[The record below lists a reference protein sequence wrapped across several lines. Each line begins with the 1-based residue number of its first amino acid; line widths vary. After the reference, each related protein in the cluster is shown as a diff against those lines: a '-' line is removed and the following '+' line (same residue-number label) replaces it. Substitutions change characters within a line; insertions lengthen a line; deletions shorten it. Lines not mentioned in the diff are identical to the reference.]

1 MGGKGS
7 GGHNRK
13 PAATRKTQGNAGKRR
28 INDREPV
35 APPASPNGA
44 MAPPARLSKNEREF
58 WLSIFPVVSQMK
70 VMTSADVLALGQLC
84 RFLAEERECS
94 EQLAKTG
101 RLIPRKN
108 EAGDVIG
115 VVLNPL
121 ARLRSD
127 AARHV
132 RAYLAV
138 FGLGPSFRAALRSE
152 SPDDP
157 TSDPLENIRRAKT
170 SSDIVQ

>member
-13 PAATRKTQGNAGKRR
+13 TTAQRKTEGNAGHRPL
-28 INDREPV
+28 NEAEPV
-35 APPASPNGA
+35 PLPGEIKAPED
-44 MAPPARLSKNEREF
+44 LSALERTF
-58 WLSIFPVVSQMK
+58 WDQVCPIVTGMK
-70 VMTSADVLALGQLC
+70 VMTTADVYALKQLC
-84 RFLAEERECS
+84 RFLAEEEECS
-94 EQLAKTG
+94 RQLAKLG
-101 RLIPRKN
+101 RLIPKKN
-108 EAGDVIG
+108 EEGHVIG
-115 VVLNPL
+115 AVLNPI

-138 FGLGPSFRAALRSE
+138 FGLGPSFRAGLKVST
-152 SPDDP
+152 PDDP
-157 TSDPLENIRRAKT
+157 PSDPLADVIRAKT

>member
-13 PAATRKTQGNAGKRR
+13 STAQRKVEGNAGKRPL
-28 INDREPV
+28 NDAEPV
-35 APPASPNGA
+35 PPTGEVKAPAELSP
-44 MAPPARLSKNEREF
+44 LERTF
-58 WLSIFPVVSQMK
+58 WDQVFPIVTEMK
-70 VMTSADVLALGQLC
+70 VMTTADVYALKQLC
-84 RFLAEERECS
+84 RFLAEEEECS
-94 EQLAKTG
+94 RQLSKLG
-101 RLIPRKN
+101 RLIPKKN
-108 EAGDVIG
+108 EAGEVIG
-115 VVLNPL
+115 AVLNPI

-138 FGLGPSFRAALRSE
+138 FGLGPSFRSGLKVPN
-152 SPDDP
+152 PDDP
-157 TSDPLENIRRAKT
+157 PSDPLEDVRRAKT